1 MIFKLFLRNQ
11 WKESARSSIW
21 QRNVAANIAIGFL
34 VFIMLLYLLALGL
47 FLDPILRKLFPD
59 DDPIVIFNSVILF
72 YFIAD
77 LFIRYMLQPLPTLN
91 VESYLHLPIRRSTVV
106 HFVILLTLKN
116 LLNYLPL
123 LVFIPFAINT
133 ISAAYAGIQSVAWLA
148 GIFLLILN
156 NNFLATYLKRQLVV
170 KPAVTGLVGLA
181 LIILV
186 VLEYFDLIG
195 LTRFSALLFGSL
207 IDHPWL
213 VAVPAFLV
221 ILSYALNYSFLKARL
236 YPEEVVRIKAYRTT
250 DIPHIKYLES
260 MGLTGDLIQLE
271 MKLWW
276 RNKRT
281 RSMIYLLPIFV
292 LYGFFFYPQPE
303 YKQTTG
309 FLIFVG
315 IFMSGGF
322 MMNYLNYAFGY
333 ESNYFDGILTRKID
347 MDRYIQAKFNIGV
360 MLTTICF
367 IITIPYV
374 FFDPFILLVNFVTYL
389 FNIGV
394 LSYALLYTATFNK
407 KKMDLSKGATFNYQG
422 VGMTNW
428 IIVFGALLIP
438 ALIYVPFG
446 LLGLKLTGLFFIG
459 ALGLTG
465 IFFRKSLLGGIR
477 KNFDKRKY
485 VMAEGFRE

>member
-1 MIFKLFLRNQ
+1 MIFRLFLSNQ
-11 WKESARSSIW
+11 RKESARSSTW

-34 VFIMLLYLLALGL
+34 VFIMFLYLLALGL
-47 FLDPILRKLFPD
+47 FLDPVLRQLFPD

-77 LFIRYMLQPLPTLN
+77 LLIRYMVQPLPTLSI
-91 VESYLHLPIRRSTVV
+91 ESYLHLPIRRSTVI

-123 LVFIPFAINT
+123 LVFIPFAMNT
-133 ISAAYAGIQSVAWLA
+133 ISASYTGIQSAAWVS

-156 NNFLATYLKRQLVV
+156 NNLLATYLKRQLVV
-170 KPAVTGLVGLA
+170 KPAVTGMVGLA
-181 LIILV
+181 LILLV
-186 VLEYFDLIG
+186 VLDYFDLIG
-195 LTRFSALLFGSL
+195 LKAFSAEIFGSF
-207 IDHPWL
+207 IERTWL
-213 VAVPAFLV
+213 TTVPAFLAV
-221 ILSYALNYSFLKARL
+221 LSYILNYRFLKSRL
-236 YPEEVVRIKAYRTT
+236 YPEEVVTRKVYHATGM
-250 DIPHIKYLES
+250 PHIRYLDS

-303 YKQTTG
+303 YKQ
-309 FLIFVG
+309 FPIMLIFVG

-347 MDRYIQAKFNIGV
+347 MDRYIRAKFTIGV

-374 FFDPFILLVNFVTYL
+374 FFDPLILLVNFVTYL

-394 LSYALLYTATFNK
+394 LSYALLYTATYNK
-407 KKMDLSKGATFNYQG
+407 KRMDLSKGAAFNYQG

-428 IIVFGALLIP
+428 IIVFGALMIP
-438 ALIYVPFG
+438 SIIYIPFG
-446 LLGLKLTGLFFIG
+446 MTGLKYTGLFFIG
-459 ALGLTG
+459 LLGLLG
-465 IFFRKSLLGGIR
+465 IFFRNSLLGGIR
-477 KNFDKRKY
+477 KNFERRKY
-485 VMAEGFRE
+485 MMAEGFRE